1 MSRDRRL
8 KIGLRRQ
15 YLNQV
20 PSTMIPPYMYYQQPI
35 FAQAPP
41 YSNFNN
47 TNFILGSEFAPVQIS
62 TTQTTSYSS
71 YAAEVPILTSTQ
83 RRKSSGA
90 WKLQDDNQ
98 LIKAR
103 MEGLN
108 WNQIKDAYFPSKS
121 ANACRKRHE
130 RVVQRK
136 GTGDWDTRKLQLL
149 AKEYMRMRKQIWSGL
164 AARTGERWNVVEAK
178 CAANGL
184 KNLQSAARAASRR
197 DRLETK

>member
-71 YAAEVPILTSTQ
+71 YAAEVPTLTSTQ

-90 WKLQDDNQ
+90 WKLQDDNR
-98 LIKAR
+98 LVAAR
-103 MEGLN
+103 MKGLS
-108 WNQIKDAYFPSKS
+108 WKQIKDAHFPQKS

-130 RVVQRK
+130 RVVGRK
-136 GTGDWDTRKLQLL
+136 SAEEDNRKFQLL
-149 AKEYMRMRKQIWSGL
+149 ATEYMDMRKEIWSEL
-164 AARTGERWNVVEAK
+164 AAQTGEKWTVIEAK
-178 CAANGL
+178 VLSSLSMPLFTQGL
-184 KNLQSAARAASRR
+184 G
-197 DRLETK
+197 

>member
-1 MSRDRRL
+1 
-8 KIGLRRQ
+8 
-15 YLNQV
+15 
-20 PSTMIPPYMYYQQPI
+20 MIPPYMYYQQPV

-90 WKLQDDNQ
+90 WKLQDDNR
-98 LIKAR
+98 LVAAR
-103 MEGLN
+103 MQGLS
-108 WNQIKDAYFPSKS
+108 WKQIQDAHFPQKS

-130 RVVQRK
+130 RIVERK
-136 GTGDWDTRKLQLL
+136 SAEEDTRKFQRL
-149 AKEYMRMRKQIWSGL
+149 ATEYMGMRKKIWSEL
-164 AARTGERWNVVEAK
+164 AARTGEKWTVVETK
-178 CAANGL
+178 VL
-184 KNLQSAARAASRR
+184 SSLSTPWLTQS
-197 DRLETK
+197 LV